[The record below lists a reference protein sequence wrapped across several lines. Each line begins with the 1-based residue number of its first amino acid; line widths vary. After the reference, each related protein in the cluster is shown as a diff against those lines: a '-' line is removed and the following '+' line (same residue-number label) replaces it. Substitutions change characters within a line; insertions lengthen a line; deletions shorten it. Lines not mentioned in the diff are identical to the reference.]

1 MFRVTDRGLKQ
12 YLEEISQ
19 YNILTKEQEFALA
32 KKAREENDLDA
43 KEQLI
48 CANLRIVVF
57 IAKKFREERL
67 DLSELI
73 NAGNEGL
80 IHAAD
85 KFDERKGYRFNTY
98 SVWWIKRAIYEAISF
113 QKGIVRKSF
122 LARRIQT
129 QTKKFIQRN
138 GREPT
143 TEELAKILKVDTSAV
158 ALALSELIPPYSL
171 DETFEDSENPY
182 IESVRIDIQ
191 ASNNLVTPPP
201 DEIFKKK
208 IQKEKLQKA
217 LNKIGTREREVLER
231 NFGLGEYEP
240 HTLEEIS
247 RIMNIT
253 RERVRQIKENA
264 LRKLK
269 VVISKQRTNRGL
281 SGS

>member
-1 MFRVTDRGLKQ
+1 
-12 YLEEISQ
+12 
-19 YNILTKEQEFALA
+19 
-32 KKAREENDLDA
+32 
-43 KEQLI
+43 
-48 CANLRIVVF
+48 VF

-67 DLSELI
+67 NLSELI

-98 SVWWIKRAIYEAISF
+98 SVWWIKRAIYEAIST
-113 QKGIVRKSF
+113 QKGIVRKSY

-129 QTKKFIQRN
+129 QTKKFIQKK

-143 TEELAKILKVDTSAV
+143 TEELAQILKVDTGAIV
-158 ALALSELIPPYSL
+158 LALGELIPPYSL

-182 IESVRIDIQ
+182 IESVRLDIQ
-191 ASNNLVTPPP
+191 GSDNLISPPP

-217 LNKIGTREREVLER
+217 LSKIASREREVLER

-269 VVISKQRTNRGL
+269 IVILKGRTSTGPR
-281 SGS
+281 

>member
-19 YNILTKEQEFALA
+19 YDILTKEEEFALA
-32 KKAREENDLDA
+32 KKAREKNDLDA
-43 KEQLI
+43 KEKLI
-48 CANLRIVVF
+48 CSNLRIVVF

-67 DLSELI
+67 NLSELI

-98 SVWWIKRAIYEAISF
+98 SVWWIKRAIYEAIST
-113 QKGIVRKSF
+113 QKGIVRKSY

-129 QTKKFIQRN
+129 QTKKFIQKN

-143 TEELAKILKVDTSAV
+143 TEELAQILKVDTGAIV
-158 ALALSELIPPYSL
+158 LALGELIPPYSL

-182 IESVRIDIQ
+182 IESVRLDIQ
-191 ASNNLVTPPP
+191 GSDNLISPPP

-217 LNKIGTREREVLER
+217 LSKIGSREREVLER
-231 NFGLGEYEP
+231 NFGLGEYET

-269 VVISKQRTNRGL
+269 IVISKGRTGTGPR
-281 SGS
+281 

>member
-12 YLEEISQ
+12 YLEDISQ
-19 YNILTKEQEFALA
+19 YDILTKEQEFVLA
-32 KKAREENDLDA
+32 KKAREENDPDA

-67 DLSELI
+67 NLSELI

-98 SVWWIKRAIYEAISF
+98 SVWWIKRAIYEAIST

-143 TEELAKILKVDTSAV
+143 TEDLAKILKVDTSAI

-182 IESVRIDIQ
+182 IESVRLDIQ
-191 ASNNLVTPPP
+191 ASNNLISPPP
-201 DEIFKKK
+201 DEIFNKK

-217 LNKIGTREREVLER
+217 LSKIGSREREVLER

-269 VVISKQRTNRGL
+269 IVISKQRTNRGL

>member
-1 MFRVTDRGLKQ
+1 MFRVVTDRGLRQ
-12 YLEEISQ
+12 YLEDISQ
-19 YNILTKEQEFALA
+19 YNILVKEEEFALA
-32 KKAREENDLDA
+32 KRAREANDTEA
-43 KEQLI
+43 KKKLI

-57 IAKKFREERL
+57 IAKKFRDERL
-67 DLSELI
+67 NLSELI

-98 SVWWIKRAIYEAISF
+98 SVWWIKRAIYEAITT
-113 QKGIVRKSF
+113 QKGLVRKSF
-122 LARRIQT
+122 LARRLQT

-143 TEELAKILKVDTSAV
+143 TEELAKILNTDTSAIV
-158 ALALSELIPPYSL
+158 LALSELIPPYSL

-191 ASNNLVTPPP
+191 GSDNLISPPP

-208 IQKEKLQKA
+208 VQKEKLEMA
-217 LNKIGTREREVLER
+217 LSKIGAREREVLER
-231 NFGLGEYEP
+231 NFGLGEYE
-240 HTLEEIS
+240 TQSLEEIS
-247 RIMNIT
+247 RILNIT

-269 VVISKQRTNRGL
+269 IVILKQHP
-281 SGS
+281 

>member
-19 YNILTKEQEFALA
+19 YEILTKEQEFEFA
-32 KKAREENDLDA
+32 KKAREKNDLDA
-43 KEQLI
+43 KETLI

-57 IAKKFREERL
+57 IAKKFQHERMN
-67 DLSELI
+67 LSELI

-98 SVWWIKRAIYEAISF
+98 SVWWIKRAIYEAISS
-113 QKGIVRKSF
+113 QKGLVRKSF

-129 QTKKFIQRN
+129 QTKKFIQKK

-143 TEELAKILKVDTSAV
+143 TEELAQILKVDTNAV

-182 IESVRIDIQ
+182 IESVRLDIQ
-191 ASNNLVTPPP
+191 GSDNLISPPP

-208 IQKEKLQKA
+208 MQKEKLQKA
-217 LNKIGTREREVLER
+217 LSKIGTREREVLER

-269 VVISKQRTNRGL
+269 IVISKQRPDPGKN
-281 SGS
+281 

>member
-1 MFRVTDRGLKQ
+1 MPRRSFRIVTDPGLKQ
-12 YLEEISQ
+12 YLEDISQ
-19 YNILTKEQEFALA
+19 YQILTKEDEYKLG
-32 KKAREENDLDA
+32 KLAREKNDAEA
-43 KEQLI
+43 KERLI
-48 CANLRIVVF
+48 CSNLRIVVF
-57 IAKKFREERL
+57 IAKKFRDDRL
-67 DLSELI
+67 SLSELI

-98 SVWWIKRAIYEAISF
+98 SVWWIKRAIYEAISV

-129 QTKKFIQRN
+129 QTKKFIQQK
-138 GREPT
+138 GVEPT
-143 TEELAKILKVDTSAV
+143 TEDLARLLRVDTSAIT
-158 ALALSELIPPYSL
+158 LALGELIPAYSL
-171 DETFEDSENPY
+171 DETFDDSENPY
-182 IESVRIDIQ
+182 IESVRLDIQ
-191 ASNNLVTPPP
+191 GSDNLISPPP

-208 IQKEKLQKA
+208 EEREKLQKA
-217 LNKIGTREREVLER
+217 LCKINSREREVLER

-240 HTLEEIS
+240 HSLEDIS

-269 VVISKQRTNRGL
+269 IVISKQKP
-281 SGS
+281 

>member
-19 YNILTKEQEFALA
+19 YDILNKEQEFALA

-67 DLSELI
+67 NLSELI

-98 SVWWIKRAIYEAISF
+98 SVWWIKRAIYEAISM

-122 LARRIQT
+122 LARRVQT
-129 QTKKFIQRN
+129 QTKKFIQKN

-182 IESVRIDIQ
+182 IESVRLDIQ
-191 ASNNLVTPPP
+191 ASNNLVSPPP

-269 VVISKQRTNRGL
+269 IVISKQRTDRGL
-281 SGS
+281 SGP

>member
-1 MFRVTDRGLKQ
+1 MPRRSFRIVTDPGLKQ
-12 YLEEISQ
+12 YLEDISQ
-19 YNILTKEQEFALA
+19 YTILTKEEEYKLG
-32 KKAREENDLDA
+32 KLAREKNDAEA
-43 KEQLI
+43 KERLI
-48 CANLRIVVF
+48 CSNLRIVVF
-57 IAKKFREERL
+57 IAKKFRDDRL
-67 DLSELI
+67 SLSELI

-98 SVWWIKRAIYEAISF
+98 SVWWIKRAIYEAISV

-129 QTKKFIQRN
+129 QTKKFIQQK
-138 GREPT
+138 GVEPT
-143 TEELAKILKVDTSAV
+143 TEDLARLLKVDTSAIT
-158 ALALSELIPPYSL
+158 LALGELIPTYSL
-171 DETFEDSENPY
+171 DETFDDSENPY
-182 IESVRIDIQ
+182 IESVRLDIQ
-191 ASNNLVTPPP
+191 GSDNLISPPP

-208 IQKEKLQKA
+208 EEREKLQKA
-217 LNKIGTREREVLER
+217 LGKINSREREVLER

-240 HTLEEIS
+240 HSLEDIS

-269 VVISKQRTNRGL
+269 IVISKQKP
-281 SGS
+281 